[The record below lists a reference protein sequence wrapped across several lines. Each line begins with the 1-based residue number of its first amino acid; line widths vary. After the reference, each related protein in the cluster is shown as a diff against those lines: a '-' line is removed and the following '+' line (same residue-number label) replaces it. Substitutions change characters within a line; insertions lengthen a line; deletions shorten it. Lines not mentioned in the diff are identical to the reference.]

1 VPTPAHGIAGEAIV
15 AAKEAAAKADAVL
28 VMLGETR
35 EMSGEASSRLYPGLP
50 EEQYALVEA
59 LRQSGKPVIALVTA
73 GRAVPLSRLT
83 GLLGDTAGRADVV
96 LFTGQLGVEAGHA
109 IADVLSGAHPPAGRL
124 SLSLPCETGIIRATF
139 RDRRNGRPQ
148 HTISP
153 EVGAFR
159 ERINNAGKWVSAFQE
174 TFERDDCP
182 IAFPFGHGRTYTEF
196 GYDDFA
202 LSARTLPASEPG
214 AAIEASV
221 TVTNWGRR
229 PGVAVPQLY
238 LRDTVAV
245 PAPRRLELR
254 GFARVALQPGE
265 SARVSFRIT
274 PDDLAIYPIDPETG
288 ALQPERGRQP
298 QPDRFAVA
306 VFISDGADVS
316 DATPQGTFVL
326 TD

>member
-1 VPTPAHGIAGEAIV
+1 M
-15 AAKEAAAKADAVL
+15 EAAADVDAVV

-35 EMSGEASSRLYPGLP
+35 DMSGEAASRLYPGLP

-59 LRQSGKPVIALVTA
+59 LKDSGKPVIAVVTA
-73 GRAVPLSRLT
+73 GRAMPVSRLT
-83 GLLGDTAGRADVV
+83 GRLQDTAGRADVV

-109 IADVLSGAHPPAGRL
+109 IADVLSGVHPPSGRL
-124 SLSLPCETGIIRATF
+124 SVSLPCETGIVSASF

-153 EVGAFR
+153 ELGAFR

-182 IAFPFGHGRTYTEF
+182 IAFPFGYGLAYTDF
-196 GYDDFA
+196 SYGDFA
-202 LSARTLPASEPG
+202 LSAKSLQTSDPE

-221 TVTNWGRR
+221 TVTNEGDR

-254 GFARVALQPGE
+254 GFERLELQPGE
-265 SARVSFRIT
+265 SARVTFRVT
-274 PDDLAIYPIDPETG
+274 PDDLAVYPIDPETG
-288 ALQPERGRQP
+288 ALRPEQGRLP
-298 QPDRFAVA
+298 QPDRFPVT

-316 DATPQGTFVL
+316 DATLQGSFVL
-326 TD
+326 SE